1 MRHSFENG
9 VLTIFLEG
17 RIDSNNSEAVASEIQ
32 AIIDE
37 QKPVELIL
45 DLEALEYISSAG
57 LRIVLRF
64 RKANPNFKI
73 TNASTDVYEIFD
85 MTGFTEMMKVEKAF
99 RKLSVDGCEII
110 GEGANGKVYRIDAD
124 TIVKVYTEGSFEDI
138 QRERA
143 LAKKAFVLGINTA
156 ISYDIAKIGDYYGT
170 VFELLDAKS
179 LASCITDDPE
189 HLDHYVDLYVDLLK
203 KIHSTEDND
212 GDMPDMKE
220 LALKWV
226 EIAKT
231 YLDEESGKKL
241 EKLVNDIPKSNHI
254 LHGDYHLKNVMIQND
269 EALLIDMDTL
279 ALGNPVFEFG
289 FIFNAYIGFY
299 SLNLQ
304 DAGKFLK
311 ITAQTSFDIWDK
323 TLQKYFGTTDKAV
336 LDDYTKKAKV
346 IGYIRLLQ
354 RAVRRT
360 LHNGEDHSAAIAF
373 YKQELTKLVNEVD
386 SLAF

>member
-1 MRHSFENG
+1 MKHSFENG

-179 LASCITDDPE
+179 LASCIADDPE
-189 HLDHYVDLYVDLLK
+189 HLDHYVELYVDLLK
-203 KIHSTEDND
+203 KIHATQDND

-241 EKLVNDIPKSNHI
+241 EKLVNGIPKSNHI

>member
-1 MRHSFENG
+1 
-9 VLTIFLEG
+9 
-17 RIDSNNSEAVASEIQ
+17 
-32 AIIDE
+32 
-37 QKPVELIL
+37 
-45 DLEALEYISSAG
+45 
-57 LRIVLRF
+57 
-64 RKANPNFKI
+64 
-73 TNASTDVYEIFD
+73 
-85 MTGFTEMMKVEKAF
+85 
-99 RKLSVDGCEII
+99 
-110 GEGANGKVYRIDAD
+110 
-124 TIVKVYTEGSFEDI
+124 
-138 QRERA
+138 
-143 LAKKAFVLGINTA
+143 
-156 ISYDIAKIGDYYGT
+156 
-170 VFELLDAKS
+170 
-179 LASCITDDPE
+179 
-189 HLDHYVDLYVDLLK
+189 
-203 KIHSTEDND
+203 
-212 GDMPDMKE
+212 
-220 LALKWV
+220 
-226 EIAKT
+226 
-231 YLDEESGKKL
+231 
-241 EKLVNDIPKSNHI
+241 
-254 LHGDYHLKNVMIQND
+254 VMIQND

>member
-1 MRHSFENG
+1 MKHSLENG
-9 VLTIFLEG
+9 VLTIYLEG
-17 RIDSNNSEAVASEIQ
+17 RIDSNNSEAVASEMQSIV
-32 AIIDE
+32 DE
-37 QKPVELIL
+37 CNPVELVL
-45 DLEALEYISSAG
+45 DAEELEYISSAG

-64 RKANPNFKI
+64 RKANSRFKI
-73 TNASTDVYEIFD
+73 INVSTDVYEIFD

-156 ISYDIAKIGDYYGT
+156 ISYDIAKIGDCYGT
-170 VFELLDAKS
+170 VFELLNAKS
-179 LASCITDDPE
+179 LASCIADDPE
-189 HLDHYVDLYVDLLK
+189 HLDHYVELYVDLLK
-203 KIHSTEDND
+203 KIHATEDND

-373 YKQELTKLVNEVD
+373 YKQELTKLVAELD

>member
-1 MRHSFENG
+1 MNFKNENG
-9 VLTIFLEG
+9 VLTLFLEG
-17 RIDSNNSEAVASEIQ
+17 RIDSNNSETVASEIK
-32 AIIDE
+32 DVVE
-37 QKPVELIL
+37 TNKPSELVFDAENL
-45 DLEALEYISSAG
+45 DYISSAG

-64 RKANPNFKI
+64 RKSNPSLKI
-73 TNASTDVYEIFD
+73 INASTDVYEIFD
-85 MTGFTEMMKVEKAF
+85 MTGFTEMMPVEKAF
-99 RKLSVDGCEII
+99 KKLSVEGCEII

-124 TIVKVYTEGSFEDI
+124 TIVKVYTEGDFEDI

-156 ISYDIAKIGDYYGT
+156 ISYDIAKIGDHYGT

-179 LASCITDDPE
+179 LASCIANDSE

-203 KIHSTEDND
+203 KIHATEDND
-212 GDMPDMKE
+212 EDMPDMKE

-231 YLDEESGKKL
+231 YLDPESGKKL
-241 EKLVNDIPKSNHI
+241 EKLVRDIPKSNHI

-279 ALGNPVFEFG
+279 SLGNPVFEFG
-289 FIFNAYIGFY
+289 SIFNAYIGFH
-299 SLNLQ
+299 SMNLQ
-304 DAGKFLK
+304 NAGKFLG
-311 ITAQTSFDIWDK
+311 ISAQASFDVWNK

-336 LDDYTKKAKV
+336 LDDYANKAKV
-346 IGYIRLLQ
+346 IGYMRLLQ

-360 LHNGEDHSAAIAF
+360 LHNGEDHSAGIAF
-373 YKQELTKLVNEVD
+373 YKQELTRLVSELD
-386 SLAF
+386 SIAF

>member
-1 MRHSFENG
+1 MKHSLENG
-9 VLTIFLEG
+9 VLTIYLEG
-17 RIDSNNSEAVASEIQ
+17 RIDSNNSEAVASEMQSIV
-32 AIIDE
+32 DE
-37 QKPVELIL
+37 CNPVELVL
-45 DLEALEYISSAG
+45 DAEELEYISSAG

-64 RKANPNFKI
+64 RKANSRFKI
-73 TNASTDVYEIFD
+73 INVSTDVYEIFD

-99 RKLSVDGCEII
+99 RKLLVDGCEII

-156 ISYDIAKIGDYYGT
+156 ISYDIAKIGDCYGT
-170 VFELLDAKS
+170 VFELLNAKS
-179 LASCITDDPE
+179 LASCIADDPE
-189 HLDHYVDLYVDLLK
+189 HLDHYVELYVDLLK
-203 KIHSTEDND
+203 KIHATEDND

-323 TLQKYFGTTDKAV
+323 TLQLYFGTTDKAV

-373 YKQELTKLVNEVD
+373 YKQELTKLVAELD

>member
-1 MRHSFENG
+1 MKHSLENG
-9 VLTIFLEG
+9 VLTIYLEG
-17 RIDSNNSEAVASEIQ
+17 RIDSNNSEAVASEMQSIV
-32 AIIDE
+32 DE
-37 QKPVELIL
+37 CNPVELVL
-45 DLEALEYISSAG
+45 DAEELEYISSAG

-64 RKANPNFKI
+64 RKANSRFKI
-73 TNASTDVYEIFD
+73 INVSTDVYEIFD

-156 ISYDIAKIGDYYGT
+156 ISYDIAKIGDCYGT
-170 VFELLDAKS
+170 VFELLNAKS
-179 LASCITDDPE
+179 LASCIADDPE
-189 HLDHYVDLYVDLLK
+189 HLDHYVELYVDLLK
-203 KIHSTEDND
+203 KIHATEDND

-323 TLQKYFGTTDKAV
+323 TLQLYFGTTDKAV

-373 YKQELTKLVNEVD
+373 YKQELTKLVAELD

>member
-17 RIDSNNSEAVASEIQ
+17 RIDSNNSETVASEIQ

-37 QKPVELIL
+37 QKPGELVL
-45 DLEALEYISSAG
+45 DAEELEYISSAG

-64 RKANPNFKI
+64 RKANPHFKI

-179 LASCITDDPE
+179 LASCIADDPE
-189 HLDHYVDLYVDLLK
+189 HLDHYVELYVDLLK
-203 KIHSTEDND
+203 KIHATEDND

-226 EIAKT
+226 EIAK
-231 YLDEESGKKL
+231 
-241 EKLVNDIPKSNHI
+241 
-254 LHGDYHLKNVMIQND
+254 
-269 EALLIDMDTL
+269 
-279 ALGNPVFEFG
+279 
-289 FIFNAYIGFY
+289 
-299 SLNLQ
+299 NLP
-304 DAGKFLK
+304 
-311 ITAQTSFDIWDK
+311 
-323 TLQKYFGTTDKAV
+323 
-336 LDDYTKKAKV
+336 
-346 IGYIRLLQ
+346 
-354 RAVRRT
+354 
-360 LHNGEDHSAAIAF
+360 
-373 YKQELTKLVNEVD
+373 
-386 SLAF
+386 